1 MVMIYNVE
9 DLGSPHT
16 GERLAVHQNRLNELA
31 IDGWE
36 LVAVN
41 GSVVYL
47 RRDSADAGK
56 PPEIEKPA
64 ATEGKRESGKRE
76 PGGGESGTEH
86 PAESESRHN
95 AAPEGG
101 RRRDEPTPR
110 GGGHRR

>member
-16 GERLAVHQNRLNELA
+16 AERLALHQNRLNELA

-36 LVAVN
+36 LVGIA

-56 PPEIEKPA
+56 PPDIVPERIE
-64 ATEGKRESGKRE
+64 R
-76 PGGGESGTEH
+76 PGRGESGTH
-86 PAESESRHN
+86 QSDAPESRENEHS
-95 AAPEGG
+95 EGG
-101 RRRDEPTPR
+101 RRGSARARHDR
-110 GGGHRR
+110 